1 MRRIPLN
8 PQSCLLHKQ
17 TQIVLPCCDLRGH
30 LIFAIPENVFS
41 FTLHQFRIQSRV
53 KLLDNGSSGL
63 LPVES
68 KPAVSK
74 MPITIQLHCV
84 SDRNSGRNHELDKQG
99 RSSDLLRRE
108 GFRNLGEEN

>member
-8 PQSCLLHKQ
+8 PQSCVLHKQ

-30 LIFAIPENVFS
+30 LIFAIPEDVSS
-41 FTLHQFRIQSRV
+41 FTLHQFRIQSWV

-68 KPAVSK
+68 EPAW
-74 MPITIQLHCV
+74 
-84 SDRNSGRNHELDKQG
+84 QG
-99 RSSDLLRRE
+99 DDVV
-108 GFRNLGEEN
+108 GEVQRDFI